1 MDEHSLEDLEPKGEQ
16 LQQLQKDLTSLA
28 RGHVRIPSQVDQAVL
43 QRATKALARPRRT
56 LRTVGK
62 PVAWIAAA
70 ASVALVVWIG
80 ALFRS
85 TTIVPQQ
92 TTVATT
98 PSDLDHNGPT
108 TPQSPDATVSVSPSR
123 RRSDTGQWFE
133 IESAYSA
140 GNASMAS
147 RRTPHEPATNSV
159 MVTLWSDDDGHS
171 PWTGAP
177 GPFARRYC

>member
-28 RGHVRIPSQVDQAVL
+28 RGQVKIPSQVDQAVL
-43 QRATKALARPRRT
+43 QRATKELARHHRT
-56 LRTVGK
+56 LHTVGK

-85 TTIVPQQ
+85 TTTAPQQ

-98 PSDLDHNGPT
+98 PSDLDHNGRVDIL
-108 TPQSPDATVSVSPSR
+108 DAFHLARQLDADIAPAAGDIN
-123 RRSDTGQWFE
+123 SDGRIDRADVE
-133 IESAYSA
+133 AIAMKA
-140 GNASMAS
+140 
-147 RRTPHEPATNSV
+147 
-159 MVTLWSDDDGHS
+159 VTL
-171 PWTGAP
+171 TQGA
-177 GPFARRYC
+177 G